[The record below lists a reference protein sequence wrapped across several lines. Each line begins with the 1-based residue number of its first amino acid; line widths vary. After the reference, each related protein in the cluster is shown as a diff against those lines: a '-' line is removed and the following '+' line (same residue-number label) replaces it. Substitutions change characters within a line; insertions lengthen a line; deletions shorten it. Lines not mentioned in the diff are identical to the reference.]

1 MTYGHTDIRTY
12 VHRDG
17 ISEGN
22 DVPKTTD
29 GREHRPQQIYTI
41 GHDSIRQGR
50 ADVFALQG
58 KELYYDKHAASPM
71 IDDAASP
78 MIDDA
83 ASPMMTPSIM
93 LQHALP
99 MDGRQN
105 RPRLLIGRYIAIL

>member
-78 MIDDA
+78 M
-83 ASPMMTPSIM
+83 MTPSIM